1 MMDRIFLEK
10 LKTLTILY
18 AEDEEGIRKK
28 ISNSLRYYAKDVI
41 EAENGEVALK
51 LYKKYKPDILFTDIM
66 MPKLDGIELVR
77 AIRKDDDKTPI
88 VIITAHTDREYLLRA
103 VDLHLEQYII
113 KPINLSDLKN
123 ALQKCLDV
131 ISKNHAFIRNL
142 PGDYSYD
149 FDNKI
154 LTCRDEVIK
163 LSKKE
168 IAFLELLL
176 QNRHRVVTYS
186 ELQNYIWQNEIMS
199 DDALKSLVRNI
210 RHKFPKDYIKNLS
223 GVGYKL
229 NDQIS

>member
-1 MMDRIFLEK
+1 MDKIFLEK

-28 ISNSLRYYAKDVI
+28 ISDSLRYYVKSVI
-41 EAENGEVALK
+41 EAQNGERALQ
-51 LYKKYKPDILFTDIM
+51 LYREQKPDILFTDIM

-77 AIRKDDDKTPI
+77 TIRKDDVKMPI
-88 VIITAHTDREYLLRA
+88 VIITAHTDKEYLLRA

-113 KPINLSDLKN
+113 KPINLTDLKN
-123 ALQKCLDV
+123 ALQKCVDV
-131 ISKNHAFIRNL
+131 ISKNHAFVRDL

-149 FDNKI
+149 FDSKV
-154 LTCRDEVIK
+154 LTCRDKVIK

-168 IAFLELLL
+168 IAFFELLI

-186 ELQNYIWQNEIMS
+186 ELQNYIWQDEIMS

-223 GVGYKL
+223 GIGYKL
-229 NDQIS
+229 NDQIP

>member
-1 MMDRIFLEK
+1 MDKILLEK

-28 ISNSLRYYAKDVI
+28 ISDSLRYYVKDVI
-41 EAENGEVALK
+41 EAKDGENALK
-51 LYKKYKPDILFTDIM
+51 LYKEHQPDIIFTDVM

-77 AIRKDDDKTPI
+77 AIRQDDTKTPI
-88 VIITAHTDREYLLRA
+88 VIITAHTDKEYLLRA

-113 KPINLSDLKN
+113 KPINLTDLKN
-123 ALQKCLDV
+123 ALRKCVDV
-131 ISKNHAFIRNL
+131 ISKIHALIRDL

-154 LTCRDEVIK
+154 LTCRDKIIK

-168 IAFLELLL
+168 IAFFELLI

-186 ELQNYIWQNEIMS
+186 ELQNYIWKDEFMS

-210 RHKFPKDYIKNLS
+210 RQKFPKDYIKNLS
-223 GVGYKL
+223 GIGYRL
-229 NDQIS
+229 ND

>member
-1 MMDRIFLEK
+1 MDRIFLEK